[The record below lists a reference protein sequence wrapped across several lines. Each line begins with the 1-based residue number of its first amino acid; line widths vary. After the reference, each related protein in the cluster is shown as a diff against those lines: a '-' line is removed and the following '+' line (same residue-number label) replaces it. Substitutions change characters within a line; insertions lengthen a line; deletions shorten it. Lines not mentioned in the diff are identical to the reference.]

1 MKQQNQN
8 TYNSPPVGVIS
19 TSQLMD
25 SKVQTSEMGV
35 LFFWW
40 VIDTPSTSTC
50 IIELVFLANN
60 SMVFNLTTLYR
71 LGDFGES
78 LYTHFSSDGLKKQT
92 KGDGLLTENSSKYL
106 EVKVD
111 GTDAKRYVS
120 KRSI

>member
-111 GTDAKRYVS
+111 GTDAKR
-120 KRSI
+120 